1 MRPVRT
7 RLARNPLPAAAA
19 LTAVA
24 LVVAGCGGGGGSK
37 SSSTSKKSASSSA
50 SSGGATLKETAT
62 DFKFDNKNPTVKK
75 GKVTINLTN
84 KGGTTHAIEVEG
96 KGLEVKANQIKP
108 GQSTKLTVNLTKP
121 GKYEFYCPVDGHK
134 QLGMK
139 GTLTVQ

>member
-1 MRPVRT
+1 MHALPRPPRS
-7 RLARNPLPAAAA
+7 PLPAAAA
-19 LTAVA
+19 LTALA
-24 LVVAGCGGGGGSK
+24 LAVAGCGGGGGSK
-37 SSSTSKKSASSSA
+37 SSSASKKPTSSSS

-75 GKVTINLTN
+75 GTVTISLAN

-96 KGLEVKANQIKP
+96 KGVEMKSNTIQP
-108 GQSTKLTVNLTKP
+108 GQSTKLTAKLTKP